1 MPCYDNEFEM
11 ESGLH
16 PEVEKEV
23 LEDFVNFMKED
34 ENPIGSNDSQKEPE
48 EYYDDFA
55 MMVMNEGEDDES
67 IINMMYCI
75 TKHYGNCFAAWY
87 DERTADSVECAE
99 YEEWCVKQE
108 IEETKIHI
116 EKAKKS
122 LENLEIGLVTKKKRK
137 FNVKR
142 K

>member
-16 PEVEKEV
+16 PEVVKEV
-23 LEDFVNFMKED
+23 LEDFVNFMKDED
-34 ENPIGSNDSQKEPE
+34 ESQKDPE

-87 DERTADSVECAE
+87 DERTADSVECPE

-108 IEETKIHI
+108 IEETKRHL
-116 EKAKKS
+116 EKKKKE
-122 LENLEIGLVTKKKRK
+122 LENLEAEVVTKKKRK